1 MRTPYEL
8 LPSPRHHTWTPGT
21 IYCFG
26 NRPGTFPPKKIKV
39 VIYKNSMCSRM
50 PKKVERK
57 IQPLYVELS
66 QSTRIQG
73 FRNGNKLAVLFLG
86 AVITVTPTA
95 HFRTPTSQKILE
107 LSNVSK
113 GVVKVSSWIR
123 ERERCRP
130 LLEHPHWSFLM
141 RVPSSLHTHPIQIS
155 LFKVS
160 TASAPTFFIK
170 LNHIENIVSSCL
182 GRFSRRSTRKI
193 LDLMRY
199 QQRRLRGRREGFCA
213 NV

>member
-1 MRTPYEL
+1 MLPNFQESRKKNATPL
-8 LPSPRHHTWTPGT
+8 CWAITQHTRSGTAINSQSRFWVPSSLSHQQLTFVHRHH
-21 IYCFG
+21 
-26 NRPGTFPPKKIKV
+26 RR
-39 VIYKNSMCSRM
+39 SRSYQTCLRGLW
-50 PKKVERK
+50 KW
-57 IQPLYVELS
+57 
-66 QSTRIQG
+66 
-73 FRNGNKLAVLFLG
+73 ALG
-86 AVITVTPTA
+86 
-95 HFRTPTSQKILE
+95 SE
-107 LSNVSK
+107 
-113 GVVKVSSWIR
+113 R

-182 GRFSRRSTRKI
+182 GRFSRRSSRKI

-199 QQRRLRGRREGFCA
+199 QQRRLRGRRGGSCA